1 MGIVHCNFQTIFK
14 LFDREK
20 NLIIQ
25 KSACPD
31 FKDTVFPVYVQVPEF
46 TAKKIM
52 KVQKSPQNFFFIL
65 FIHAVLAWQFFCIT
79 VSVDGYYFL
88 CVETILGAACSYHFA
103 RSIEDPND
111 RNSSVST
118 LIHLYIHYECI

>member
-25 KSACPD
+25 KSVPILKIQYFLFTYRFPD
-31 FKDTVFPVYVQVPEF
+31 SLP
-46 TAKKIM
+46 KKIM
-52 KVQKSPQNFFFIL
+52 KVQKKSSNFFFIL

-103 RSIEDPND
+103 RSIEDPSDKNF
-111 RNSSVST
+111 SVST
-118 LIHLYIHYECI
+118 LTHLYMHVDCI